1 MLRKFAFLTVALTL
15 AIPAAADTPSKSP
28 VHKTSTAAAKP
39 GKLQGSTP
47 NHHKTPATNN
57 GKPAPCIS
65 GVKPKDFRTAGRL
78 IKMSATST

>member
-28 VHKTSTAAAKP
+28 MHKTSTVAAKP
-39 GKLQGSTP
+39 GKLQGNTP

-57 GKPAPCIS
+57 GKPAPCIPP
-65 GVKPKDFRTAGRL
+65 GFDLQTNGRPC
-78 IKMSATST
+78 K